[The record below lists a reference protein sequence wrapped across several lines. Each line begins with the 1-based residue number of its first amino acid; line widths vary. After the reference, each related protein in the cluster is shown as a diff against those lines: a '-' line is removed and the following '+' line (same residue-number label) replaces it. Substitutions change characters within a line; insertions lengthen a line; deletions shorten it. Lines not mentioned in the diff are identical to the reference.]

1 MIKNLKLKKAFSI
14 VALVAMA
21 LTLVPVSSI
30 SAAESQ
36 VALQVVAPSNRE
48 VTEGGSISFTLNF
61 VGNVANISLR
71 QSAIKLEGFTAN
83 VTFSGTGN
91 TRVVTLSNIQ
101 GTGEGKFIRIAGGI
115 ALDPMGNGSNSAN
128 SAVFTVKSADKVAP
142 TLTISAPSKAQVYA
156 GESVSYNLT
165 FADNVGIV
173 NLSLRNSA
181 IKLEGFT
188 ADISLSGEGNNRVV
202 TLSNIQGTVG
212 GNKYIRV
219 AGGIALDAMGNGSN
233 AANSQAF
240 TIAEKTKDTVA
251 PVLKIT
257 GPNLGQVYAGEKV
270 SYVLNFSDDVA
281 VVNLDL
287 RKSAI
292 KLEGFTADIEISGEG
307 LAQRIVTLSNIQGS
321 IGGNKYIKVAGGV
334 ALDAMGNGSNA
345 ADSNPFEIVEK
356 PSVPDTQ
363 PEPIKP
369 SDWKENPDTGIK
381 F

>member
-1 MIKNLKLKKAFSI
+1 MMKNLKFKKAFSI
-14 VALVAMA
+14 LALVAMA
-21 LTLVPVSSI
+21 LTFVPVSSI
-30 SAAESQ
+30 NAAESQ

-61 VGNVANISLR
+61 VGNVADIDLR
-71 QSAIKLEGFTAN
+71 NSAIKTEGFTAN

-101 GTGEGKFIRIAGGI
+101 GVGEGKFIRIAGGI

-128 SAVFTVKSADKVAP
+128 SAVFTVKAADRIAP
-142 TLTISAPSKAQVYA
+142 TLTISAPSKSQVYA

-173 NLSLRNSA
+173 DIDLRKSA

-212 GNKYIRV
+212 GNKFIRV

-240 TIAEKTKDTVA
+240 TIAEKAKDTVA
-251 PVLKIT
+251 PVLRIV

-281 VVNLDL
+281 VVDIDL

-292 KLEGFTADIEISGEG
+292 KLEG
-307 LAQRIVTLSNIQGS
+307 
-321 IGGNKYIKVAGGV
+321 NKFIKVAGGV

-345 ADSNPFEIVEK
+345 ANSDAFEIIEKQPVPEKEPEPQPEK
-356 PSVPDTQ
+356 PA
-363 PEPIKP
+363 
-369 SDWKENPDTGIK
+369 DWKENPDTGIN